1 MQFKTIMTVMLVSS
15 ASLFIA
21 CSDSS
26 DTDSS
31 SNSSMDTREVTKQP
45 ESQTPSLD
53 QRVES
58 APAPQESANT
68 ADAPVVESEPEMAEA
83 PVVEKPDE
91 AEAAQITVAVASGE
105 SLYATCIGCHGATG
119 AGGVGPQLTGKT
131 KDFLVD
137 RIKTYRAGEQ
147 VGPMTAMM
155 APMVSSMTDEEIDRV
170 VDYILTF

>member
-31 SNSSMDTREVTKQP
+31 SSSGMDTREVTKQP
-45 ESQTPSLD
+45 EPQTPSLD

-58 APAPQESANT
+58 APAPQEST
-68 ADAPVVESEPEMAEA
+68 ETAEA
-83 PVVEKPDE
+83 PATETESKTTEAPIVEKP
-91 AEAAQITVAVASGE
+91 AEVDVADTTVAVASGE

-119 AGGVGPQLTGKT
+119 AGGVGPQLSGKT
-131 KDFLVD
+131 KEFLVD

-155 APMVSSMTDEEIDRV
+155 APMVSAMTDEEINRV